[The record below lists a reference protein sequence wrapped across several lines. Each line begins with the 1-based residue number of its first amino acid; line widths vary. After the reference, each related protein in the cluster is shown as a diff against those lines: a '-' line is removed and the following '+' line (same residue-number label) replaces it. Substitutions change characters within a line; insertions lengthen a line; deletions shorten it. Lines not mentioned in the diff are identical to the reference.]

1 MGHSIYLADDE
12 KSIREL
18 LHSFLASDGYTV
30 RSFESGDALLEAF
43 RQEPAELVILDIMMP
58 GTDGLTV
65 CRELRSVSDIPII
78 LLTAKDSEL
87 DYVMGISQGSDDYLT
102 KPFRPTILLMKVRA
116 LLRRVEMDRGKTA
129 AAVDELRYGDLR
141 YSATENAVFCGSTI
155 VALTQTELRLLSYM
169 MKQPEKAYSREE
181 LLSAVWGF
189 DSEVET
195 RVTDETLRRIRKKL
209 TQSGSTVSVST
220 IWGFGYKLKGAER
233 QQTFFQN
240 ASHEL
245 KTPLMAIQ
253 GYAEG
258 IQAGVMDTGSA
269 AEVILEES
277 DRMTE
282 LVEEL
287 LDISKIDMGR
297 QQLALSEMDIRE
309 LLYDSIRAVESAAAA
324 SGITIAPDFSEE
336 PIMVKCDDTQMRRAV
351 TNILTNGLR
360 YARSELRLT
369 CRADRRQVTIR
380 IQDDGDGIA
389 EADLPHIFD
398 RFYMGRSGKSG
409 IGLALTR
416 EIIHLH
422 KGTIRA
428 RNGDTGAVFEISI
441 PVSR

>member
-102 KPFRPTILLMKVRA
+102 KPFRPTILLMKVKA

-129 AAVDELRYGDLR
+129 AEDELHYGDIR
-141 YSATENAVFCGSTI
+141 YSATENAIFYGTAPVS
-155 VALTQTELRLLSYM
+155 LTQTELRLLSYM
-169 MKQPEKAYSREE
+169 MMQPEKAYSREE

-209 TQSGSTVSVST
+209 LQAGSTVSVST

-233 QQTFFQN
+233 T
-240 ASHEL
+240 
-245 KTPLMAIQ
+245 
-253 GYAEG
+253 
-258 IQAGVMDTGSA
+258 
-269 AEVILEES
+269 
-277 DRMTE
+277 
-282 LVEEL
+282 
-287 LDISKIDMGR
+287 
-297 QQLALSEMDIRE
+297 
-309 LLYDSIRAVESAAAA
+309 
-324 SGITIAPDFSEE
+324 
-336 PIMVKCDDTQMRRAV
+336 
-351 TNILTNGLR
+351 
-360 YARSELRLT
+360 
-369 CRADRRQVTIR
+369 
-380 IQDDGDGIA
+380 
-389 EADLPHIFD
+389 
-398 RFYMGRSGKSG
+398 
-409 IGLALTR
+409 
-416 EIIHLH
+416 
-422 KGTIRA
+422 
-428 RNGDTGAVFEISI
+428 
-441 PVSR
+441 

>member
-58 GTDGLTV
+58 GTDGLAV

-102 KPFRPTILLMKVRA
+102 KPFRPTILLMKVKA

-129 AAVDELRYGDLR
+129 AEDELHYGDIR
-141 YSATENAVFCGSTI
+141 YSATENAIFYGAAPMS
-155 VALTQTELRLLSYM
+155 LTQTELRLLSYM

-209 TQSGSTVSVST
+209 LQAGSTVSVST

-233 QQTFFQN
+233 T
-240 ASHEL
+240 
-245 KTPLMAIQ
+245 
-253 GYAEG
+253 
-258 IQAGVMDTGSA
+258 
-269 AEVILEES
+269 
-277 DRMTE
+277 
-282 LVEEL
+282 
-287 LDISKIDMGR
+287 
-297 QQLALSEMDIRE
+297 
-309 LLYDSIRAVESAAAA
+309 
-324 SGITIAPDFSEE
+324 
-336 PIMVKCDDTQMRRAV
+336 
-351 TNILTNGLR
+351 
-360 YARSELRLT
+360 
-369 CRADRRQVTIR
+369 
-380 IQDDGDGIA
+380 
-389 EADLPHIFD
+389 
-398 RFYMGRSGKSG
+398 
-409 IGLALTR
+409 
-416 EIIHLH
+416 
-422 KGTIRA
+422 
-428 RNGDTGAVFEISI
+428 
-441 PVSR
+441 

>member
-1 MGHSIYLADDE
+1 MEHSIYLADDE

-102 KPFRPTILLMKVRA
+102 KPFRPTILLMKVKA

-129 AAVDELRYGDLR
+129 AEDELHYGDIR
-141 YSATENAVFCGSTI
+141 YSATENAIFYGAAPVS
-155 VALTQTELRLLSYM
+155 LTQTELRLLSYM

-209 TQSGSTVSVST
+209 LQAGSTVSVST

-233 QQTFFQN
+233 T
-240 ASHEL
+240 
-245 KTPLMAIQ
+245 
-253 GYAEG
+253 
-258 IQAGVMDTGSA
+258 
-269 AEVILEES
+269 
-277 DRMTE
+277 
-282 LVEEL
+282 
-287 LDISKIDMGR
+287 
-297 QQLALSEMDIRE
+297 
-309 LLYDSIRAVESAAAA
+309 
-324 SGITIAPDFSEE
+324 
-336 PIMVKCDDTQMRRAV
+336 
-351 TNILTNGLR
+351 
-360 YARSELRLT
+360 
-369 CRADRRQVTIR
+369 
-380 IQDDGDGIA
+380 
-389 EADLPHIFD
+389 
-398 RFYMGRSGKSG
+398 
-409 IGLALTR
+409 
-416 EIIHLH
+416 
-422 KGTIRA
+422 
-428 RNGDTGAVFEISI
+428 
-441 PVSR
+441 